1 MPAGRRDWEKPPVI
15 SESLRV
21 RSSLPSHS
29 NRKSIGTQAKRLWCW
44 VRHLR
49 TPLAGW
55 GDGIRMVGPRR
66 PVRPWLCGTGSVL
79 GEKAPSRGG
88 FYVRWLCGRWGTRSF
103 GPRTAG
109 RCRGRTWR
117 SCSSAGPDRR
127 DTWSAGTCRAAIG
140 TGASSETVINQG
152 WPRSHLLLYVLE
164 LLLELLDVSVHVS
177 VVFVSLQSRDVSTGC
192 VGTTTKGVCRGKRG
206 KKKVIQLPA

>member
-1 MPAGRRDWEKPPVI
+1 MSRKNSEKVSGEERPGETNHRWSECLCGRGQVTEV
-15 SESLRV
+15 
-21 RSSLPSHS
+21 SSFIFSPCTVTG
-29 NRKSIGTQAKRLWCW
+29 KSIGTQAKHLWCW

-55 GDGIRMVGPRR
+55 ADGIRMVGQRR
-66 PVRPWLCGTGSVL
+66 HVRSWLCGTGSVL
-79 GEKAPSRGG
+79 GEASSRGG

-127 DTWSAGTCRAAIG
+127 DTWSAGRCRAAVG
-140 TGASSETVINQG
+140 TGASSGTPINKDC
-152 WPRSHLLLYVLE
+152 WRSHLLLYVLK
-164 LLLELLDVSVHVS
+164 LLLELLNVGVHVS
-177 VVFVSLQSRDVSTGC
+177 IVFVSL
-192 VGTTTKGVCRGKRG
+192 
-206 KKKVIQLPA
+206 